1 MQPSKKLFLNLCLSL
16 FVIGVLSGIGNARAN
31 FADLTGTWKLTL
43 ETQQGTANPTLT
55 LKQEGEEL
63 TGTYK
68 GRLGEAPIKGSVKGN
83 AFKFSLK
90 VNAQGNELQID
101 YDGTLEADGT
111 IKGKA
116 KFGDFGEGTFTGKKE

>member
-1 MQPSKKLFLNLCLSL
+1 MNQRRVLFAALLVMAAFSL
-16 FVIGVLSGIGNARAN
+16 ASAM
-31 FADLTGTWKLTL
+31 ADVTGTWKLTL
-43 ETQQGTANPTLT
+43 TTQQGTNNPTVT
-55 LKQEGEEL
+55 FKQEGEEL

-68 GRLGEAPIKGSVKGN
+68 GRLGEAPLKGSVKGN
-83 AFKFSLK
+83 VIKWSLK

-101 YDGTLEADGT
+101 YDGTVEADGT

>member
-1 MQPSKKLFLNLCLSL
+1 MQLSKNLFLNLCLSL
-16 FVIGVLSGIGNARAN
+16 LLIGGLSASGSARAY

-55 LKQEGEEL
+55 LKQAGEEL
-63 TGTYK
+63 SGTYK
-68 GRLGEAPIKGSVKGN
+68 GRLGEAPIKGTVKGN

-116 KFGDFGEGTFTGKKE
+116 KFGDFGEGAFTGKKE

>member
-1 MQPSKKLFLNLCLSL
+1 MHPLKNLFRNLSL
-16 FVIGVLSGIGNARAN
+16 SLIVIGGLSVIGSAN
-31 FADLTGTWKLTL
+31 LADLTGTWKLAL
-43 ETQQGTANPTLT
+43 QTQQGTSNPMLT
-55 LKQEGEEL
+55 LKQEGEDL

-101 YDGTLEADGT
+101 YDGTLETDGT

>member
-1 MQPSKKLFLNLCLSL
+1 MNQRRVLFAALLVMAALSL
-16 FVIGVLSGIGNARAN
+16 ASAL
-31 FADLTGTWKLTL
+31 ADVTGTWKLTL
-43 ETQQGTANPTLT
+43 TTQQGTSNPTVT
-55 LKQEGEEL
+55 FKQEGEEL

-68 GRLGEAPIKGSVKGN
+68 GRLGEAPLKGSVKGN
-83 AFKFSLK
+83 AIKWSLK

-101 YDGTLEADGT
+101 YDGTIEADGT

>member
-1 MQPSKKLFLNLCLSL
+1 MQLSKKLFLNLSLSL
-16 FVIGVLSGIGNARAN
+16 LVIGVLSVIGSARPN

-55 LKQEGEEL
+55 LKQAGEEL

-68 GRLGEAPIKGSVKGN
+68 GRLGEAPIKGTVKGN

>member
-1 MQPSKKLFLNLCLSL
+1 MHLSKNLFLNLCLSFL
-16 FVIGVLSGIGNARAN
+16 FISVLSIGSPAGAY

-43 ETQQGTANPTLT
+43 ETPQGTANPTLT
-55 LKQEGEEL
+55 LKQEGEVL

-68 GRLGEAPIKGSVKGN
+68 GRLGEAPVKGTVKGN

-90 VNAQGNELQID
+90 INAQGNELQID

>member
-16 FVIGVLSGIGNARAN
+16 LIIGVLSASSSACAN
-31 FADLTGTWKLTL
+31 WADLTGTWKLTL

-55 LKQEGEEL
+55 LKQEGETL

-68 GRLGEAPIKGSVKGN
+68 GRLGEAPVKGTVKGN
-83 AFKFSLK
+83 AFKFSIK

>member
-1 MQPSKKLFLNLCLSL
+1 MQLSKKLFLNLCLSL
-16 FVIGVLSGIGNARAN
+16 LVVGVLSVIGSARAN

-43 ETQQGTANPTLT
+43 QTQQGTSNPTLT

-68 GRLGEAPIKGSVKGN
+68 GRLGEAPVKGTVKGN

>member
-1 MQPSKKLFLNLCLSL
+1 MQLSKKRLFNLCLLFLLVVSL
-16 FVIGVLSGIGNARAN
+16 SLSGNARAN

-43 ETQQGTANPTLT
+43 ETQQGTANPTIT
-55 LKQEGEEL
+55 LKQEGEVL

-68 GRLGEAPIKGSVKGN
+68 GRLGEAPVKGSVKGN

-101 YDGTLEADGT
+101 YEGTLEADGT

-116 KFGDFGEGTFTGKKE
+116 KFGDFGEGSFTGKKE

>member
-63 TGTYK
+63 NGTYK

>member
-1 MQPSKKLFLNLCLSL
+1 MQHTKQLVRVLCLSL
-16 FVIGVLSGIGNARAN
+16 LVIGGLSIIGSAN

-43 ETQQGTANPTLT
+43 ETQQGTSNPTVT
-55 LKQEGEEL
+55 IKQTGEEL

-68 GRLGEAPIKGSVKGN
+68 GRLGEAPLKGTAKDN
-83 AFKFSLK
+83 AFKFSIK

-101 YDGTLEADGT
+101 YTGTLEADGT